1 MPGGVTAREARSG
14 WSSPRPVELTLDCGT
29 CTGSARVT
37 AGDTLRFALH
47 RSTLEETPARVWSDT
62 ELAEAM
68 DETVAAWRS
77 WSALHQ
83 TYEGP
88 SRDLVHTSG
97 RVLQAL
103 KFQPSGAIV
112 AAATTSLPEGV
123 GGEQDLSERT
133 LSHLSGWRNSRPVR
147 VGDGAWDQQQVDVYG
162 ELLGAAHRLVDHLHD
177 LDPQTRS
184 SLGAVAD
191 AAAARWKEKGPGH
204 LGGPGGA
211 PALPTQQGHVLVRP
225 GSSHR
230 LVEPHRRQRP
240 RGGVG
245 TPTRRD
251 LRNRRPDG
259 WSDTAQALTQYVS
272 TDAPDASSLMI
283 CLVGLLPATHPRVLA
298 TIEAIEQRLTDER
311 GPVHRYRTEEGVD
324 GLAGEEG
331 TFLPCTFWL
340 AQALAQAN
348 QVDRATTVFQRAA
361 NYAKELGL
369 LAEGSTRGAASC
381 SATSPRRS
389 VTWAIDHAKRRGSTP

>member
-1 MPGGVTAREARSG
+1 VVPLLSSVPGGVTAREARSG

-29 CTGSARVT
+29 CTGSARVR

-123 GGEQDLSERT
+123 GGEYDLSERT

-204 LGGPGGA
+204 LGGLGGA
-211 PALPTQQGHVLVRP
+211 PALLHSKVMCWFAL
-225 GSSHR
+225 
-230 LVEPHRRQRP
+230 
-240 RGGVG
+240 
-245 TPTRRD
+245 
-251 LRNRRPDG
+251 NR
-259 WSDTAQALTQYVS
+259 AIAL
-272 TDAPDASSLMI
+272 SSLI
-283 CLVGLLPATHPRVLA
+283 GDSARVADWEHPRDEIFETVVRTAGA
-298 TIEAIEQRLTDER
+298 TPPRPLPSTSAPT
-311 GPVHRYRTEEGVD
+311 HR
-324 GLAGEEG
+324 
-331 TFLPCTFWL
+331 
-340 AQALAQAN
+340 
-348 QVDRATTVFQRAA
+348 
-361 NYAKELGL
+361 
-369 LAEGSTRGAASC
+369 
-381 SATSPRRS
+381 
-389 VTWAIDHAKRRGSTP
+389 TPAVS